1 MKILA
6 IADASPTQSLKSL
19 VEKNKVELICTLGDL
34 NFFDLRELSEITEIP
49 KIGVYGNHDSGKY
62 FESLGILNLHL
73 KTFEYKGF
81 IFGGF
86 EGCVR
91 YKSSPEAIMCSQEE
105 AEELLKNF
113 PRVDVMITHCPPYGI
128 NDEPEDLAHQGF
140 LALRKY
146 LETKKPK
153 YLLHG
158 HTFPKPGK
166 MVEQFGETK
175 IVFVWREKIVELTK

>member
-6 IADASPTQSLKSL
+6 IADAAPSQSLKSL
-19 VEKNKVELICTLGDL
+19 VKENKIELICTLGDL
-34 NFFDLRELSEITEIP
+34 NFFDLRELLEIPEIP

-62 FESLGILNLHL
+62 FESLGIFNLHL
-73 KTFEYKGF
+73 KTFESKGF
-81 IFGGF
+81 VFGGF

-91 YKSSPEAIMCSQEE
+91 YKSTPGAIMYTQEE
-105 AEELLKNF
+105 AKELLKDF

-140 LALRKY
+140 IALREY
-146 LETKKPK
+146 LQTKRPK

-158 HTFPKPGK
+158 HTFPKPEK
-166 MVEQFGETK
+166 MVEQFEDTK
-175 IVFVWREKIVELTK
+175 IIFVWRERIVEIE